1 MKPRIWPYVTGFVL
15 AALLWAAYMMNVS
28 YHQWQTTGQEM
39 MDMGS
44 SIRNGVLAALGVA
57 ILAYAGSWAW
67 MHWSSNEVSSL
78 AGKEQINPTTV
89 ASSLS
94 GSQAMLAQTG
104 GKFVLEVRSMGV
116 VVGEKT
122 DEEIWR
128 AIEKK
133 ADNHASYLS
142 QNPED
147 YTNSADQR
155 LSDLGAVTGLSF
167 KRGAGR
173 AVDQWPLPVII
184 WYPPKSKQTARP
196 AGDLASLRQEAGL
209 GVTLLLWQED
219 ANTYDGAT
227 MIEKLFAL
235 FDTHPDVPAALI
247 YSADGSMVRSLM
259 QTPGNVDTPEV
270 GHVIPAMPD
279 SVATFLVTRSDRVD
293 KLIRPY
299 VVQQRSNVNKND
311 TEYDI
316 VKLWNFFWRNSDDD
330 GPGSFNAHFINEEKE
345 AGVGTPSASG
355 VMSST
360 WWQAQLP
367 ELWKTISNQ
376 GPGDFK
382 PTPYI
387 PVRWTDWQL
396 KQYDSAP
403 LLGYLHRPV
412 DVKLTDDKGQPL
424 KTALQA
430 AALKA
435 GWEAAIAGLPEA
447 TEPKRV
453 FYDTTGNKQWVI
465 PLNQALMQM
474 GASAP
479 HPDEVKEGY
488 DIGAR
493 IGNTGTS
500 SPMVQ
505 IGLGLIASYHQ
516 GGASATVNRRPN
528 GMASIIMVSPPD
540 ETTKT
545 TWAKDHAGRSPFE

>member
-1 MKPRIWPYVTGFVL
+1 
-15 AALLWAAYMMNVS
+15 
-28 YHQWQTTGQEM
+28 
-39 MDMGS
+39 
-44 SIRNGVLAALGVA
+44 
-57 ILAYAGSWAW
+57 
-67 MHWSSNEVSSL
+67 
-78 AGKEQINPTTV
+78 
-89 ASSLS
+89 
-94 GSQAMLAQTG
+94 MLAQTEQ
-104 GKFVLEVRSMGV
+104 KFVLEVRGMGLA
-116 VVGEKT
+116 VGKKS
-122 DEEIWR
+122 DEEIWE
-128 AIEKK
+128 AIEEK
-133 ADNHASYLS
+133 ASNHVSYRS

-147 YTNSADQR
+147 YTNSASQR
-155 LSDLGAVTGLSF
+155 LTDLGVATSLSF
-167 KRGAGR
+167 REGAR
-173 AVDQWPLPVII
+173 HAVDQWPLPVIL
-184 WYPPKSKQTARP
+184 WNPPKSKRTSRP
-196 AGDLASLRQEAGL
+196 AGDLAGLRQMAGL

-219 ANTYDGAT
+219 ANTDDGAA
-227 MIEKLFAL
+227 MIEKLFSF

-247 YSADGSMVRSLM
+247 FSTDGSMMRSLM
-259 QTPGNVDTPEV
+259 ETPGNVDTPEV

-279 SVATFLVTRSDRVD
+279 SAAAFLVTRSDRVD

-299 VVQQRSNVNKND
+299 VVKQTAKINKKD

-316 VKLWNFFWRNSDDD
+316 VKLWNFFWQKNDDR
-330 GPGSFNAHFINEEKE
+330 GPDSFNTLYDKQEKA
-345 AGVGTPSASG
+345 AGVGTPSPG
-355 VMSST
+355 VMLAAD

>member
-1 MKPRIWPYVTGFVL
+1 L
-15 AALLWAAYMMNVS
+15 AAFLLMALLWSAYIMTES
-28 YHQWQTTGQEM
+28 YHQWQITGQETM
-39 MDMGS
+39 NMGS
-44 SIRNGVLAALGVA
+44 NIRNGILGALGIAVVA
-57 ILAYAGSWAW
+57 FVGNLAW
-67 MHWSSNEVSSL
+67 MHGTSSAAATVSAQPQVS
-78 AGKEQINPTTV
+78 PVTTE
-89 ASSLS
+89 ATLF
-94 GSQAMLAQTG
+94 GAKKILTQTG
-104 GKFVLEVRSMGV
+104 NKFVLEVRGMGV
-116 VVGEKT
+116 VVGEDT

-128 AIEKK
+128 LIEKK
-133 ADNHASYLS
+133 ANNHESYRS
-142 QNPED
+142 KNPDD
-147 YTNSADQR
+147 YSNSADER
-155 LSDLGAVTGLSF
+155 LSKLGVVTSVSLE
-167 KRGAGR
+167 RGARR
-173 AVDQWPLPVII
+173 AVEQWPIPVII
-184 WYPPKSKQTARP
+184 WYPPKAKDGTRP
-196 AGDLASLRQEAGL
+196 AANLAGLRQMASL

-219 ANTYDGAT
+219 ANTDDGAA
-227 MIEKLFAL
+227 MIEKLFAF
-235 FDTHPDVPAALI
+235 FDTHPDAPAALI
-247 YSADGSMVRSLM
+247 FSTDGSMLRTLIE
-259 QTPGNVDTPEV
+259 TPGRIDTPKI

-279 SVATFLVTRSDRVD
+279 SVAAFLVTRSDRVD
-293 KLIRPY
+293 NLVRPY
-299 VVQQRSNVNKND
+299 AVKQTANINKND

-316 VKLWNFFWRNSDDD
+316 VKLWNFFWRNSHDQ
-330 GPGSFNAHFINEEKE
+330 GPDSFNAYFIKKEKE
-345 AGVGTPSASG
+345 AGVANPSAIG
-355 VMSST
+355 VMSAK
-360 WWQAQLP
+360 WWQEKLP

-382 PTPYI
+382 PSPYL
-387 PVRWTDWQL
+387 PVRWTNWQVE
-396 KQYDSAP
+396 QFDDAP

-435 GWEAAIAGLPEA
+435 GWEAAIAGLPES

-540 ETTKT
+540 ETIKA
-545 TWAKDHAGRSPFE
+545 TWAKNHAGKSPFD

>member
-1 MKPRIWPYVTGFVL
+1 MKPRIWPYAVAFLVGVFLWTGNI
-15 AALLWAAYMMNVS
+15 MNES
-28 YHQWQTTGQEM
+28 YHYWQTTGQEM
-39 MDMGS
+39 VDMGS
-44 SIRNGVLAALGVA
+44 SIRNGVLAVLGITV
-57 ILAYAGSWAW
+57 LAYAGSWAW
-67 MHWSSNEVSSL
+67 IHRTSNGSTD
-78 AGKEQINPTTV
+78 AATKAQV
-89 ASSLS
+89 APAAVENNLS
-94 GSQAMLAQTG
+94 ESQAMLAQMG
-104 GKFVLEVRSMGV
+104 KKFVLEVRGMGV
-116 VVGEKT
+116 VVGENT

-133 ADNHASYLS
+133 ADNHATYLS

-167 KRGAGR
+167 KRAAGR

-184 WYPPKSKQTARP
+184 WYPPKSQRTHRP
-196 AGDLASLRQEAGL
+196 SEDLAGLRQQAGL

-219 ANTYDGAT
+219 ANTDDGAA
-227 MIEKLFAL
+227 MIEKLFSF

-247 YSADGSMVRSLM
+247 YSEDGSLTRSLVA
-259 QTPGNVDTPEV
+259 TPGHVDTPEV

-279 SVATFLVTRSDRVD
+279 SVAAFLVTRSDRVD
-293 KLIRPY
+293 KLLRPFA
-299 VVQQRSNVNKND
+299 VQQRSNINKND

-316 VKLWNFFWRNSDDD
+316 VKLWNFFWKKNDDQGPNSFD
-330 GPGSFNAHFINEEKE
+330 AQYVKEEKA
-345 AGVGTPSASG
+345 AGVDTPSSG
-355 VMSST
+355 AMSST
-360 WWQAQLP
+360 WWHAQLP

-540 ETTKT
+540 ETIKA
-545 TWAKDHAGRSPFE
+545 TWAKDHGGRSPFQ

>member
-1 MKPRIWPYVTGFVL
+1 
-15 AALLWAAYMMNVS
+15 
-28 YHQWQTTGQEM
+28 
-39 MDMGS
+39 
-44 SIRNGVLAALGVA
+44 
-57 ILAYAGSWAW
+57 
-67 MHWSSNEVSSL
+67 
-78 AGKEQINPTTV
+78 
-89 ASSLS
+89 
-94 GSQAMLAQTG
+94 
-104 GKFVLEVRSMGV
+104 
-116 VVGEKT
+116 
-122 DEEIWR
+122 
-128 AIEKK
+128 
-133 ADNHASYLS
+133 
-142 QNPED
+142 
-147 YTNSADQR
+147 
-155 LSDLGAVTGLSF
+155 
-167 KRGAGR
+167 
-173 AVDQWPLPVII
+173 
-184 WYPPKSKQTARP
+184 
-196 AGDLASLRQEAGL
+196 
-209 GVTLLLWQED
+209 
-219 ANTYDGAT
+219 
-227 MIEKLFAL
+227 
-235 FDTHPDVPAALI
+235 
-247 YSADGSMVRSLM
+247 
-259 QTPGNVDTPEV
+259 
-270 GHVIPAMPD
+270 
-279 SVATFLVTRSDRVD
+279 
-293 KLIRPY
+293 
-299 VVQQRSNVNKND
+299 
-311 TEYDI
+311 
-316 VKLWNFFWRNSDDD
+316 
-330 GPGSFNAHFINEEKE
+330 
-345 AGVGTPSASG
+345 
-355 VMSST
+355 MSST

-435 GWEAAIAGLPEA
+435 GWEAAIAGLPES

-540 ETTKT
+540 ETTKA
-545 TWAKDHAGRSPFE
+545 TWAKTHGGRSPFE